1 MIKHYILKA
10 KCVGGNVSKIETCM
24 TEHKWNQNVN
34 MDQRQKCF
42 EEKKSQFLSYSYIC
56 TCINQ
61 TYIIIKTHSFTA
73 QEYSYSFKVKSLIL
87 TVHFAAAR
95 NF

>member
-10 KCVGGNVSKIETCM
+10 KCVGGNVSNIETCM
-24 TEHKWNQNVN
+24 TEHKWNQMWIKDKNVL
-34 MDQRQKCF
+34 KK
-42 EEKKSQFLSYSYIC
+42 KKSQFLSYSYIC